1 MHTDSSIL
9 QTKLKDIFGFDH
21 FKGDQE
27 AIIQSLLDGNDTF
40 VIMPTGGGKSLCYQ
54 LPAIMSEGTAIVVS
68 PLIAL
73 MKNQVDAVRYN
84 SGNDYVAHFLNS
96 SLNKQQVTEVKDDL
110 LKGGTKMLYVAPET
124 LSRPDTIDFLNQD
137 NEINGYIIQM
147 PLPKQVSIDK
157 VTAHVDPRKDMD
169 CFHPANMGNLLLGK
183 ECYLP
188 ATPHGVME
196 LIRRSHIETTG
207 KECVILGRS
216 NIVGKPLAML
226 LLQKDANATVTVCHS
241 RTKNLKRVCSRADIL
256 IVAIGQPEM
265 ITEEYVKD
273 KATVIDVGI
282 HRIPDPGQPNGYRVC
297 GDVKY
302 DEVSKKCEAITPV
315 PGGVG
320 PMTMAC
326 LLLNTMKAYKGC

>member
-1 MHTDSSIL
+1 MA
-9 QTKLKDIFGFDH
+9 Q
-21 FKGDQE
+21 
-27 AIIQSLLDGNDTF
+27 IIDGKEIAATIKTEIATEVKSLLDQGRPAPHLA
-40 VIMPTGGGKSLCYQ
+40 VI
-54 LPAIMSEGTAIVVS
+54 
-68 PLIAL
+68 IAGQDGAAL
-73 MKNQVDAVRYN
+73 SYVNSIEKQCKAVGYTC
-84 SGNDYVAHFLNS
+84 SAYKFPED
-96 SLNKQQVTEVKDDL
+96 VKEKDIL
-110 LKGGTKMLYVAPET
+110 
-124 LSRPDTIDFLNQD
+124 DTIDFLNQD
-137 NEINGYIIQM
+137 EEVNGYIIQM

-183 ECYLP
+183 ECFLP

-196 LIRRSHIETTG
+196 LIHRSNIETEG

-265 ITEEYVKD
+265 ITEDYVKE

-302 DEVSKKCEAITPV
+302 DEVSQKCEAITPV

-326 LLLNTMKAYKGC
+326 LLQNTMTAYHRQHEA

>member
-1 MHTDSSIL
+1 MST
-9 QTKLKDIFGFDH
+9 
-21 FKGDQE
+21 
-27 AIIQSLLDGNDTF
+27 IIDGKEIAATIKTEIATEVKSLLDQGRPAPHLA
-40 VIMPTGGGKSLCYQ
+40 VI
-54 LPAIMSEGTAIVVS
+54 
-68 PLIAL
+68 IAGQDGAAL
-73 MKNQVDAVRYN
+73 SYVN
-84 SGNDYVAHFLNS
+84 SIE
-96 SLNKQQVTEVKDDL
+96 KQCKGVGYICSAYKFPEDVKEKDIL
-110 LKGGTKMLYVAPET
+110 
-124 LSRPDTIDFLNQD
+124 DTIDFLNRD
-137 NEINGYIIQM
+137 DEINGYIIQM

-183 ECYLP
+183 ECFLP

-196 LIRRSHIETTG
+196 LIRRSNIDTTG

-265 ITEEYVKD
+265 ITEDYVKE

-282 HRIPDPGQPNGYRVC
+282 HRIPDVGQPNGYRVC

-326 LLLNTMKAYKGC
+326 LLQNTMTAYHRQNDGNTPQ

>member
-1 MHTDSSIL
+1 MQSRGL
-9 QTKLKDIFGFDH
+9 QGCVTKYRIM
-21 FKGDQE
+21 
-27 AIIQSLLDGNDTF
+27 ATIIDG
-40 VIMPTGGGKSLCYQ
+40 K
-54 LPAIMSEGTAIVVS
+54 E
-68 PLIAL
+68 IAATI
-73 MKNQVDAVRYN
+73 KTEIA
-84 SGNDYVAHFLNS
+84 
-96 SLNKQQVTEVKDDL
+96 TEVKTL
-110 LKGGTKMLYVAPET
+110 LDQGRPAPHLAVIIAGEYGAALSYVNSIEKQCKAVGYICSAYKFPENVKEQDI
-124 LSRPDTIDFLNQD
+124 LDTIDFLNQD

-196 LIRRSHIETTG
+196 LIRRSHIDTTG

-265 ITEEYVKD
+265 ITEEYVKE

-326 LLLNTMKAYKGC
+326 LLLNTMKAYKSC

>member
-1 MHTDSSIL
+1 MENGELRIKKMQSGGL
-9 QTKLKDIFGFDH
+9 QGCVTKYRIM
-21 FKGDQE
+21 
-27 AIIQSLLDGNDTF
+27 ATIIDG
-40 VIMPTGGGKSLCYQ
+40 K
-54 LPAIMSEGTAIVVS
+54 E
-68 PLIAL
+68 IAATI
-73 MKNQVDAVRYN
+73 KTEIA
-84 SGNDYVAHFLNS
+84 
-96 SLNKQQVTEVKDDL
+96 TEVKAL
-110 LKGGTKMLYVAPET
+110 LDQGRPAPHLAVIIAGEDGAALSYVNSIEKQCKAVGYICSAYKFPENVREQDI
-124 LSRPDTIDFLNQD
+124 LDTIDFLNQD

>member
-1 MHTDSSIL
+1 MA
-9 QTKLKDIFGFDH
+9 Q
-21 FKGDQE
+21 
-27 AIIQSLLDGNDTF
+27 IIDGKEIAATIKTEIATEVKSLLDQGKPAPHLA
-40 VIMPTGGGKSLCYQ
+40 VI
-54 LPAIMSEGTAIVVS
+54 
-68 PLIAL
+68 IAGEDGAAL
-73 MKNQVDAVRYN
+73 SYVNSIEKQCKAVGYIC
-84 SGNDYVAHFLNS
+84 SAYKF
-96 SLNKQQVTEVKDDL
+96 
-110 LKGGTKMLYVAPET
+110 PENVREQDI
-124 LSRPDTIDFLNQD
+124 LDTIDFLNQD
-137 NEINGYIIQM
+137 DEINGYIIQM

-196 LIRRSHIETTG
+196 LIRRSNIETTG
-207 KECVILGRS
+207 KECVVLGRS

-326 LLLNTMKAYKGC
+326 LLLNTMKAYKRR